1 LNFDFFQ
8 NTFKQKIRFMI
19 LQTNNAP
26 SIEQVINKMRDDV
39 LRSQSTASTTSILSF
54 DNLVEQMKIF
64 VRQINDKDVEIMRLH
79 ELCKKNNVD
88 YTVKIETPQKSTPA
102 AKVTPT
108 TKSR

>member
-1 LNFDFFQ
+1 
-8 NTFKQKIRFMI
+8 

-64 VRQINDKDVEIMRLH
+64 VRQINEKDMEIMRLH

-88 YTVKIETPQKSTPA
+88 YTVKPEATPQESAPT

-108 TKSR
+108 TKSS